1 MNVDM
6 PLGVTAIEKILGVA
20 LIIMG
25 AFFAYSSSNPP
36 TGDISHFSG
45 IFVLFGVV
53 IAVAGF
59 LVLLIKRE

>member
-1 MNVDM
+1 MNIDM

-25 AFFAYSSSNPP
+25 AFFAYSSAGTP
-36 TGDISHFSG
+36 TGDVGYFTG

-53 IAVAGF
+53 VAVAGF